1 MSYTVLRGLRPGAI
15 SRLSLA
21 AKYERVTLDVIA
33 MRNAPHRHREDLS
46 STVKSP
52 SDYWR
57 PARFLAVLYEP
68 VRHDVDNRN
77 CLADLRCGM
86 NEQTFSMEDCAK
98 ILDRGHMRPD
108 AVVVHPGSLK
118 TRLRPC
124 HVDWTGATN
133 PDLGD
138 EVIS

>member
-1 MSYTVLRGLRPGAI
+1 
-15 SRLSLA
+15 
-21 AKYERVTLDVIA
+21 
-33 MRNAPHRHREDLS
+33 MRNAPHRHREDPS

-86 NEQTFSMEDCAK
+86 NEQNFSMEDCAK

-108 AVVVHPGSLK
+108 AVVVQSGSLK

-124 HVDWTGATN
+124 HVDRIGATN